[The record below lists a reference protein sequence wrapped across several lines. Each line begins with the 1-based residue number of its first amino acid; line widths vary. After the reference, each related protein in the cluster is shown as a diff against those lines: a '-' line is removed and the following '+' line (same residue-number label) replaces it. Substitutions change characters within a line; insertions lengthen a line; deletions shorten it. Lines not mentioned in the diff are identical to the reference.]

1 MNVNI
6 IHKIFEQ
13 RGEKLKSISPLSGGN
28 INDVYLVQTFGEK
41 RVIKLNSKN
50 KFPEMF
56 SEEQKGLGEL
66 KNANAIGIPESL
78 ESGNF
83 EDKSFLILEYVESG
97 HKTPIF
103 WENFGIQ
110 LNKLHQVSNE
120 AFGFSSNNYI
130 GSLSQSNQYH
140 SNWSEFYALERL
152 EPQLKSAIDK
162 GYLKGFTSKFE
173 NLYTKLENLFP
184 IESPC
189 LIHGDL
195 WSGNFIASN
204 NDSPYLID
212 PAVYYGHREMDIGMS
227 MLFGGF
233 DKHFYECYNAEN
245 PLENKWQ
252 ERVPL
257 TQLYPLLV
265 HVNLFGEGYV
275 SSVKSVIDKFT

>member
-1 MNVNI
+1 VNI

-13 RGEKLKSISPLSGGN
+13 RGEKLESVSPLSGGD
-28 INDVYLVQTFGEK
+28 INEVFLVQTLEGK
-41 RVIKLNSKN
+41 WVIKMNSKN

-56 SEEQKGLGEL
+56 SEEHKGLLEL

-78 ESGNF
+78 ESGNI
-83 EDKSFLILEYVESG
+83 ENKSFIILEYIETG
-97 HKTPIF
+97 HKTSLF

-110 LNKLHQVSNE
+110 LNKLHQVSSK

-130 GSLSQSNQYH
+130 GSLKQSNQYH
-140 SNWSEFYALERL
+140 TNWSEFYALERL
-152 EPQLKSAIDK
+152 EPQLKLAIDK
-162 GYLKGFTSKFE
+162 GYLMGFSSKFE
-173 NLYTKLENLFP
+173 NLYSKLENLFP
-184 IESPC
+184 AESSA

-195 WSGNFIASN
+195 WSGNFIAAK

-212 PAVYYGHREMDIGMS
+212 PAIYYGHREMDIGMS
-227 MLFGGF
+227 LLFGGF
-233 DKHFYECYNAEN
+233 DKLFYESYNAEN
-245 PLENKWQ
+245 PLENHWQ

-275 SSVKSVIDKFT
+275 GSVKAVLDKFT